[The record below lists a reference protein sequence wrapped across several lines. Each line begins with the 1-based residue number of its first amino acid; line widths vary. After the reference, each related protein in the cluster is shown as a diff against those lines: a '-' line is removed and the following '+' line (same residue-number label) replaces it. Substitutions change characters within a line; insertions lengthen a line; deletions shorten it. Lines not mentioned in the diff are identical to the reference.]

1 MSLQQAGN
9 NKNIDEEN
17 ITLEVDKDYILT
29 NNILHFSLKNVKYY
43 KSLYNLIFLYT
54 NELNNIISDINVITH
69 INNEINQ
76 ELIKKILKKIEK
88 YTHSKNGINF
98 KILLTL
104 SSNEKHSTKIKEI
117 LKLLKLLKLLIKLY
131 EIAKYN
137 IQIINEIN
145 IYDTKILLSDT
156 SKNNISKNK
165 MHILDIYNNFATHLN
180 TNNTTIIDEINIII
194 KNIVLAEDVS
204 SIENVANIINTVNN
218 YFNKHVELIDFIVL
232 FIRSLNDSSDFIN
245 NILFIINENNKQLL
259 LVNELEKHNVK
270 SNTNFQLVLNNNTTL
285 INKTHI
291 LKNNTSIS
299 NIVKTFNKFKFIE
312 QFDSLEKLLSKINIK
327 IKLSNKIKGVTHI
340 NKESLDALNK
350 ATKLYENEYKQKLTI
365 ILLECKSDVITYD
378 INNLLNKSLT
388 IDKLSGIND
397 SYVKKT
403 NTILESK
410 NVDPNSSADSPNIYI
425 SNIQKT
431 YIINSS
437 FDFSKSEKINI
448 QYKTYDSKII
458 LIHTNDNK
466 SFNILSNTNSNF
478 IEFNDIFP
486 LIRNQ
491 PNYNIENYNS
501 LLEINILNKI
511 ENKNIL
517 DDYYKSIKFD
527 IHSYDLKNTLEI
539 KNNII
544 NDIGTKIKLDFNY
557 ENKNIIIDEILN
569 IIINNIS
576 KYIKNKNKIDYDA
589 ETYMTYLANVNSLI
603 GKFKKEIVDNY
614 DNNFIDNIDTIIENI
629 YSKILK
635 INDNIVDKYYYS
647 HLVDN

>member
-1 MSLQQAGN
+1 MSLPQVGN
-9 NKNIDEEN
+9 NKNIDEIDMINNDN
-17 ITLEVDKDYILT
+17 IYSNKIIY
-29 NNILHFSLKNVKYY
+29 FSLKNVKYY

-88 YTHSKNGINF
+88 YTHPKNGINF

-131 EIAKYN
+131 EIANYN

-204 SIENVANIINTVNN
+204 SIENVANTINTVNN

-245 NILFIINENNKQLL
+245 DILFIINENNKQLL

-270 SNTNFQLVLNNNTTL
+270 SNTNFQLTLNNNTTL

-327 IKLSNKIKGVTHI
+327 IKISNKIKGVTNL
-340 NKESLDALNK
+340 NKESLDDLNK

-365 ILLECKSDVITYD
+365 ILLECKSDDITYD
-378 INNLLNKSLT
+378 INNLLNKSLV

-410 NVDPNSSADSPNIYI
+410 NVDPNSKNIYI

-431 YIINSS
+431 YIINPL

>member
-17 ITLEVDKDYILT
+17 ITLEVYKDNILT

-54 NELNNIISDINVITH
+54 NELNNIISDINDITH

-76 ELIKKILKKIEK
+76 VLIKKILKKIEK
-88 YTHSKNGINF
+88 YTHPINGINF
-98 KILLTL
+98 NILLNLT
-104 SSNEKHSTKIKEI
+104 SDEKHIIIEI

-131 EIAKYN
+131 EIANYN
-137 IQIINEIN
+137 IQIINEID

-165 MHILDIYNNFATHLN
+165 MHILDIYNNFAIHLN
-180 TNNTTIIDEINIII
+180 NNNNTIIDEIIIII
-194 KNIVLAEDVS
+194 KNIILPKDVS
-204 SIENVANIINTVNN
+204 SIENIANIINTVNN
-218 YFNKHVELIDFIVL
+218 YFNKHTELIDFIVS
-232 FIRSLNDSSDFIN
+232 FIKSITDSSDFIN

-259 LVNELEKHNVK
+259 LANELEKHNVK
-270 SNTNFQLVLNNNTTL
+270 SNTNFQLILNNNATL

-291 LKNNTSIS
+291 LKNNTPIS

-327 IKLSNKIKGVTHI
+327 IKISNKIKGVTLL
-340 NKESLDALNK
+340 NKESLDTLNK

-378 INNLLNKSLT
+378 INNLLNKSLK
-388 IDKLSGIND
+388 IDKLFGIND
-397 SYVKKT
+397 SYIKKT

-410 NVDPNSSADSPNIYI
+410 NVDIDTKTQCPNIYI

-431 YIINSS
+431 YIINPL

-448 QYKTYDSKII
+448 QYNTYDSKII

-557 ENKNIIIDEILN
+557 DNKNLIIYEILN

-589 ETYMTYLANVNSLI
+589 ETYMTYLANVNSLM

>member
-1 MSLQQAGN
+1 MMSLPQVGN
-9 NKNIDEEN
+9 NKNIDEIDMINNDN
-17 ITLEVDKDYILT
+17 IYSNKIIY
-29 NNILHFSLKNVKYY
+29 FSLKNVKYY

-88 YTHSKNGINF
+88 YTHPKNGINF

-131 EIAKYN
+131 EIANYN

-204 SIENVANIINTVNN
+204 SIENVANTINTVNN

-245 NILFIINENNKQLL
+245 DILFIINENNKQLL

-270 SNTNFQLVLNNNTTL
+270 SNTNFQLTLNNNTTL

-327 IKLSNKIKGVTHI
+327 IKISNKIKGVTNL
-340 NKESLDALNK
+340 NKESLDDLNK

-365 ILLECKSDVITYD
+365 ILLECKSDDITYD
-378 INNLLNKSLT
+378 INNLLNKSLV

-410 NVDPNSSADSPNIYI
+410 NVDPNSKNIYI

-431 YIINSS
+431 YIINPL

>member
-1 MSLQQAGN
+1 MSLPQVGN
-9 NKNIDEEN
+9 NKNIDEIDMINNDN
-17 ITLEVDKDYILT
+17 IYSNKIIY
-29 NNILHFSLKNVKYY
+29 FSLKNVKYY

-54 NELNNIISDINVITH
+54 NELNNIITDINVITH

-76 ELIKKILKKIEK
+76 ELIKKILTKIEK
-88 YTHSKNGINF
+88 YTHPKNGINF

-104 SSNEKHSTKIKEI
+104 PSNEKYSITIKEI
-117 LKLLKLLKLLIKLY
+117 LKLLKLLKLLVKLY
-131 EIAKYN
+131 EIANYN
-137 IQIINEIN
+137 IQIISEID

-165 MHILDIYNNFATHLN
+165 MHILDIYNNFATNLN

-194 KNIVLAEDVS
+194 KNIILAEDVS
-204 SIENVANIINTVNN
+204 SIENVANTINTVNN

-270 SNTNFQLVLNNNTTL
+270 SNTNFQLTLNNNTTL

-291 LKNNTSIS
+291 LKNNTPIS

-327 IKLSNKIKGVTHI
+327 IKISNKIKGVTHF

-350 ATKLYENEYKQKLTI
+350 ATKLYENEYKQKLTM
-365 ILLECKSDVITYD
+365 ILLECKSDIITYD
-378 INNLLNKSLT
+378 INNLLNKSLK
-388 IDKLSGIND
+388 IDKLSGINN
-397 SYVKKT
+397 SYIKKT

-410 NVDPNSSADSPNIYI
+410 NVDPDSASLHPNIYI

-431 YIINSS
+431 YIINPL

-478 IEFNDIFP
+478 IDFNDIFP

-647 HLVDN
+647 HLADN